1 MNVGEA
7 LAYGLLGGTGKA
19 AEHYVTDWRDRVK
32 RTRDSAAEKAR
43 QTYQTSERE
52 AGQTHQAEENK
63 KSRAFTTQENQS
75 NRAFQSG
82 ESEKSRLFTADQADD
97 NVGRQKQIAENQ
109 EIIRNEYKDPGTQYA
124 VAKDGKSLVP
134 VTPGENGA
142 IPLPVA
148 QMADGKFSYLTGTSG
163 KGLLKGGPGTSSSK
177 STGGYETVKT
187 PGGNLDQGLENTIYR
202 DPDTGREYQYVRD
215 AQNLLVKVPLES
227 ASSAPSPVPTKE
239 EIAAANTFAKETVND
254 LAKTFSTD
262 ATDFAPW
269 GGSRKAAELY
279 FKQNYLNG
287 TLFDANGKLIIPGQV
302 PTAPTAAGT
311 AQPVPQTQTETTP
324 ELQAAQKQSAQLYQV
339 LTPERQKMVQRFIG
353 AMDEGRNPQQLVER
367 MLTMGFT
374 KDQLNRLFPGLIP

>member
-32 RTRDSAAEKAR
+32 RTRDSTAEKDR

-52 AGQTHQAEENK
+52 AGQIHQAEENK
-63 KSRAFTTQENQS
+63 KSRAF
-75 NRAFQSG
+75 QSG
-82 ESEKSRLFTADQADD
+82 ENDKAKTFQKEQADAD
-97 NVGRQKQIAENQ
+97 VGRKKQIAENQ
-109 EIIRNEYKDPGTQYA
+109 AIITNEHRDPGTQYA

-142 IPLPVA
+142 IPFPVG
-148 QMADGKFSYLTGTSG
+148 QEIDGKFSYHTGTSG
-163 KGLLKGGPGTSSSK
+163 KGLLKGGK
-177 STGGYETVKT
+177 SAGGYETVKT
-187 PGGNLDQGLENTIYR
+187 PGQGGITLEGTIYR
-202 DPDTGREYQYVRD
+202 DPDTKEEFQYIRNP
-215 AQNLLVKVPLES
+215 QTTLLERVPLQFS
-227 ASSAPSPVPTKE
+227 QSAPPSPE
-239 EIAAANTFAKETVND
+239 QEIKAEAFAKETVNE

-287 TLFDANGKLIIPGQV
+287 TALDTEGKLIIPGQV

-311 AQPVPQTQTETTP
+311 AQPAPQTQTEPTP
-324 ELQAAQKQSAQLYQV
+324 ELQAAQKQSAQLYQA
-339 LTPERQKMVQRFIG
+339 LTPERKKMVQRFIG